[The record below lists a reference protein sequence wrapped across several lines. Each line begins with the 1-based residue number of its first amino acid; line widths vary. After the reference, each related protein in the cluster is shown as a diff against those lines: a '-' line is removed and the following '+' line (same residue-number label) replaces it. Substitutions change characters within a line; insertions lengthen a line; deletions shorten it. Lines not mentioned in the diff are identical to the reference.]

1 VIFFFLI
8 HEDMNIFKPVAR
20 THLGD
25 SGMSSHYIIYIF
37 PFFLKST
44 YSRIIIFFFPH
55 QAKSQIFFLKSYG
68 VGLLCTLPRFFYF
81 FIIIIITLLFLFF
94 SYSSSTY
101 RSFFFFFFSSSL
113 RCQIY
118 YLYIFFFFFFF
129 LLPRLK

>member
-81 FIIIIITLLFLFF
+81 FFIIIITLLFLFF

-101 RSFFFFFFSSSL
+101 RSFFFFFFPQVLGVRSI
-113 RCQIY
+113 IY
-118 YLYIFFFFFFF
+118 LFFFFFFF
-129 LLPRLK
+129 FCYQG